1 MGNYLP
7 ISTVTTEV
15 MTPALMGTKALFVA
29 SAGALVVN
37 AAAKSENREP
47 AKAKKYLSGTSL
59 RNIRLGNRG
68 VTPSRT
74 VKAPVLLCV
83 DPGLSHILVTHTPIW
98 LTQLRQLLRCL

>member
-29 SAGALVVN
+29 SAGVLVVN

-47 AKAKKYLSGTSL
+47 AKAKKYLSGTFVTKHSL
-59 RNIRLGNRG
+59 G
-68 VTPSRT
+68 
-74 VKAPVLLCV
+74 
-83 DPGLSHILVTHTPIW
+83 
-98 LTQLRQLLRCL
+98 